1 MTFVAAVRSTPHL
14 KKHLKPGMTAIRKSD
29 RARVRCSQP
38 RRLTG
43 SVDLDS
49 ALKPIHPKKPR
60 WDYGIGLGS
69 RVVWLE
75 VHPAS
80 SHHIDEVLNKLEWLQ
95 GWMETEAP
103 ALRRL
108 RAEFIWLA
116 SGRVGFRSGSPQM
129 KRIAECGLKFRARQ
143 IVVDA
148 D

>member
-1 MTFVAAVRSTPHL
+1 MTFVSAVRSTPPL
-14 KKHLKPGMTAIRKSD
+14 KKHLKPGLAAIRKSD

-49 ALKPIHPKKPR
+49 ALKLVFPKKPR

-75 VHPAS
+75 IHPAS
-80 SHHIDEVLNKLEWLQ
+80 SHHIDEVLNKLTWLR
-95 GWMETEAP
+95 GWLEAEAP
-103 ALRRL
+103 ALWRL
-108 RAEFIWLA
+108 RAKFIWLA
-116 SGRVGFRSGSPQM
+116 CGSVGFRSGSPQM
-129 KRIAECGLKFRARQ
+129 KRISERGLKFRARQ
-143 IVVDA
+143 FVVDA